1 MTNNLKALRIKA
13 GYTQQQVAKL
23 LGKNIQDRLS
33 HWERGT
39 ATPSIKNLLAL
50 GKLYNVAIED
60 MYSTTTN

>member
-1 MTNNLKALRIKA
+1 MNNNLKALRNRA

-39 ATPSIKNLLAL
+39 AIPSIQNILAL
-50 GKLYNVAIED
+50 CKLYKVSVEEI
-60 MYSTTTN
+60 YK